1 MFTEYYSENSWLSFQ
16 THSEL
21 EVNELSGFWQDK
33 EVFFLFGIHSIQG
46 WTAATR
52 HGVTR
57 KRRKDEKHIGK
68 LFRKK
73 PKTEGVY

>member
-1 MFTEYYSENSWLSFQ
+1 MSF
-16 THSEL
+16 L
-21 EVNELSGFWQDK
+21 GFDK
-33 EVFFLFGIHSIQG
+33 TKKFFFLFGIHSIQG
-46 WTAATR
+46 GTAATR

-73 PKTEGVY
+73 PKTEDVY